1 MDNTNDENV
10 QAEQKAVEPETTQA
24 ASPPAEA
31 QTTDEQTTVTTEE
44 SDVSQ
49 TMSEEQRRAFQEMR
63 LENKRLRE
71 ETEARKK
78 SESAFDVF
86 KQQPRPMP
94 LDPNQFTDQNTGE
107 INWQAYHS
115 AVKQDARAEAQITTK
130 DELDEYKAREKHP
143 ELFADPEAEEE
154 IAGLYFFNKA
164 RGNNVSV
171 SEITE
176 RVAKRYQKA
185 VTKAEK
191 IGAEKILTEVSPKE
205 QAALAASSPTSSPAR
220 QAQSEDEL
228 ERLRRSSR
236 GRGRESEEAVA
247 QRMKNIP
254 WTK

>member
-1 MDNTNDENV
+1 MDIKDE
-10 QAEQKAVEPETTQA
+10 QKPAEQKAVEPETTQVE
-24 ASPPAEA
+24 SPPTEA
-31 QTTDEQTTVTTEE
+31 QPTEEQTTVTTEE

-86 KQQPRPMP
+86 RPQPQP
-94 LDPNQFTDQNTGE
+94 LGIDPNQFIDPNTGE
-107 INWQAYHS
+107 RNEYAYQQAI
-115 AVKQDARAEAQITTK
+115 ARNARAEAQSATK
-130 DELDEYKAREKHP
+130 DELDEYQARQKHP
-143 ELFADPEAEEE
+143 ELFSDPEAEEE

-171 SEITE
+171 SQIAE

-220 QAQSEDEL
+220 QAQSDEDL
-228 ERLRRSSR
+228 ERLRQQSR
-236 GRGRESEEAVA
+236 GRGRASEEAVA

-254 WTK
+254 WSK